1 MLPRRPESWLIA
13 SNHLQ
18 ERSPASACT
27 RRLVTLVSGCVITR
41 VCVCLWIRSCE
52 SANSRERNEALQPR
66 GRKWGEA
73 SGCRR
78 AFSVSF
84 SFCSVSFCL
93 STKDEGCIHKVVSFG
108 VFWNLVFFFFFFEF
122 IVSRILECYYCVNI
136 FESVFFFFL
145 NLGLIFGRDL
155 RGVLF
160 ERIFRILIECE

>member
-1 MLPRRPESWLIA
+1 MPRRPESWLIA

-78 AFSVSF
+78 AFSISF
-84 SFCSVSFCL
+84 SFCPVSFCL
-93 STKDEGCIHKVVSFG
+93 VSMKDEGCIHKVVFFG
-108 VFWNLVFFFFFFEF
+108 VFLEFGIFFLSLNLLFRGFWNVIIAWIYLRVFFFEF
-122 IVSRILECYYCVNI
+122 GFDFWKRFARCLVRKG
-136 FESVFFFFL
+136 F
-145 NLGLIFGRDL
+145 
-155 RGVLF
+155 
-160 ERIFRILIECE
+160 

>member
-1 MLPRRPESWLIA
+1 MPRRPESWLIA

-84 SFCSVSFCL
+84 SFCPVSFCL
-93 STKDEGCIHKVVSFG
+93 VSTKDEGCIHKGVSFG
-108 VFWNLVFFFFFFEF
+108 VFWNLVFFFFLWIYCFEDF
-122 IVSRILECYYCVNI
+122 GMLLLCEYIWEC
-136 FESVFFFFL
+136 FFFFWIWVWFL
-145 NLGLIFGRDL
+145 EEICEVSCSKGFLGF
-155 RGVLF
+155 
-160 ERIFRILIECE
+160 

>member
-1 MLPRRPESWLIA
+1 MPRRPESWLIA

-84 SFCSVSFCL
+84 SFCPVSFCL
-93 STKDEGCIHKVVSFG
+93 VSMKDEGCIHKVVFFG
-108 VFWNLVFFFFFFEF
+108 VFWNLVFFFFLWIYCLEDFGMLLLREYIWECFFFFEF
-122 IVSRILECYYCVNI
+122 GFDFWKRFARCLVRKG
-136 FESVFFFFL
+136 F
-145 NLGLIFGRDL
+145 
-155 RGVLF
+155 
-160 ERIFRILIECE
+160 